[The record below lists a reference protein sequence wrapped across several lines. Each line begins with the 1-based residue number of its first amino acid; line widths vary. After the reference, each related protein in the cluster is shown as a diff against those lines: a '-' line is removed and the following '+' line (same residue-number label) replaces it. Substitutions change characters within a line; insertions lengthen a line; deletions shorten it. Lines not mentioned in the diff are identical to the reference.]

1 MLLLQDAEVYS
12 DKAIFLREFDT
23 VAQEVQEN
31 LKISSFVAEDFGEDV
46 WLGPVELQL
55 KLDIL
60 LISLE
65 DENLECLTN
74 DLHQIKFFLNQFKSS
89 LFKFGLI

>member
-12 DKAIFLREFDT
+12 DKAIFLREFDA

-31 LKISSFVAEDFGEDV
+31 LKISSFVTEDFSENV

-55 KLDIL
+55 KLDML

-74 DLHQIKFFLNQFKSS
+74 VKREKLRVIPFS
-89 LFKFGLI
+89 

>member
-1 MLLLQDAEVYS
+1 LLLLQDAEVYS
-12 DKAIFLREFDT
+12 DKAILLREFDA

-31 LKISSFVAEDFGEDV
+31 LKISSFVTEDFSENV

-55 KLDIL
+55 KLDML
-60 LISLE
+60 FISLE

-74 DLHQIKFFLNQFKSS
+74 DLH
-89 LFKFGLI
+89 